1 MYRPTP
7 LSERRGGAGGM
18 NVTESALWFTVED
31 LAASVRFFTSHLR
44 FREAVVGDGFTCL
57 TRDDAAVDIVLQQRD
72 AGRPPRPSAGRP
84 GVIVSFTVTGIVA
97 EHERLRRED
106 APITTPLR
114 EAPWGEW
121 QLRLTDPNGIVVQLV
136 EWVPPAGF

>member
-1 MYRPTP
+1 MSVME
-7 LSERRGGAGGM
+7 SE
-18 NVTESALWFTVED
+18 LWFTVED

-44 FREAVVGDGFTCL
+44 FHEALTGDGFTCL
-57 TRDDAAVDIVLQQRD
+57 VRDDAAVDIVLRQR
-72 AGRPPRPSAGRP
+72 AAELPPRPAAGRP
-84 GVIVSFTVTGIVA
+84 GVTVSFTVTGIIA